1 MKNSSANFMLYM
13 TPAQQLKYYNAFK
26 AIVNSGNYE
35 AQKQLL
41 NMQMKASNSLNI
53 SKLTVPKLKNLA
65 KSRGINIPSKMKK
78 ANIIRKIRGM

>member
-1 MKNSSANFMLYM
+1 MNPSANFMLYM

-35 AQKQLL
+35 AKKQLL

-65 KSRGINIPSKMKK
+65 KRRGIDIPPKMKK
-78 ANIIRKIRGM
+78 ANIIRKLRGN